1 MDSAICYHRRKYY
14 KCVHSLHYAALLS
27 LLLFCQ
33 SVMVDEF
40 CCLLPAQHLYADCL
54 CLIEPDCHYV
64 NCNDEFWVK
73 VRVFRAHSLSFEIYI
88 QFLIRSVWQKYFKI
102 RALILFRN
110 KGWKRPW
117 NRENCC
123 RWNWCCPPDIDALH
137 WYWCRWTDADT
148 LMLLFCCLLLWT
160 RTHIPL
166 QRKTFK
172 VDLLCA
178 THLWKSTSEMHNVQI
193 AQWIFSPTFIHFQ
206 PLSSALV
213 CFRSP

>member
-1 MDSAICYHRRKYY
+1 
-14 KCVHSLHYAALLS
+14 
-27 LLLFCQ
+27 
-33 SVMVDEF
+33 MVDEF

-54 CLIEPDCHYV
+54 GLIEPDCHYV

-73 VRVFRAHSLSFEIYI
+73 VRVFRAHSLLIYI
-88 QFLIRSVWQKYFKI
+88 QFLIRSVWQKYLKI

-160 RTHIPL
+160 STHLPL
-166 QRKTFK
+166 QRKTCK
-172 VDLLCA
+172 MALLCA

-213 CFRSP
+213 CFRSPDAFERSKYKCWDWNLWMLVC

>member
-1 MDSAICYHRRKYY
+1 MLIVSVWLNQTVTMWIVMMD
-14 KCVHSLHYAALLS
+14 
-27 LLLFCQ
+27 FEWNW
-33 SVMVDEF
+33 EF
-40 CCLLPAQHLYADCL
+40 
-54 CLIEPDCHYV
+54 
-64 NCNDEFWVK
+64 FW
-73 VRVFRAHSLSFEIYI
+73 AHSLSFEIYI
-88 QFLIRSVWQKYFKI
+88 QFLIRSVWQKYLKI

-148 LMLLFCCLLLWT
+148 LMLLFYCLLLWT
-160 RTHIPL
+160 RTHLPL
-166 QRKTFK
+166 QRKTCK
-172 VDLLCA
+172 VALLCA

-213 CFRSP
+213 CFRSPKMLLNTQSMSVGIEISEC